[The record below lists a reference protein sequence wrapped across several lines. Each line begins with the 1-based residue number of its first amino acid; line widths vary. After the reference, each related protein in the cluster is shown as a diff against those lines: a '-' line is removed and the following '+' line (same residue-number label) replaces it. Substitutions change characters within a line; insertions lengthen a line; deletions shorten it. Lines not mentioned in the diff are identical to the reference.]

1 MKETYLRSLT
11 KAISWRLFA
20 TITTMTIVLIF
31 TGRIGLMVGVGLTDV
46 IFRLILY
53 YLHERIWNKIRFG
66 HKITTK
72 TAF

>member
-1 MKETYLRSLT
+1 
-11 KAISWRLFA
+11 
-20 TITTMTIVLIF
+20 MTIVLIF